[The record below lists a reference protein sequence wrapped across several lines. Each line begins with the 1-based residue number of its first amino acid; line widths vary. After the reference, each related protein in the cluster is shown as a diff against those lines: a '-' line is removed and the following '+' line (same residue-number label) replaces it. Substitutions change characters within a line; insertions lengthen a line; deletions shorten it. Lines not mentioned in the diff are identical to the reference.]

1 MIHYELR
8 CAADH
13 GFEGWFQSSAGFDEQ
28 LAAGELAC
36 PVCGGGEIAK
46 APMAPA
52 VSRSAG
58 QRMEPMAML
67 RALRRAVES
76 KAENVGERFAE
87 EARRIHY
94 GETKPRRIYGDA
106 TADEAEALHDEGI
119 EIAAIPWVPLGD
131 A

>member
-1 MIHYELR
+1 MIRYELR
-8 CAADH
+8 CSADH
-13 GFEGWFQSSAGFDEQ
+13 GFEAWFRNSAGFDEQ
-28 LAAGELAC
+28 LSAGELSC
-36 PVCGGGEIAK
+36 PVCGGTEIGK

-52 VSRSAG
+52 VARAAPAIDP
-58 QRMEPMAML
+58 RRML

-76 KAENVGERFAE
+76 NCENVGERFAE

-94 GETKPRRIYGDA
+94 GEVGPRAIYGD
-106 TADEAEALHDEGI
+106 TSPDEAAALADEGI